1 MVNLLSTDDKAL
13 VDFAVGMPM
22 PLAGLP
28 AHLFGISDSR
38 QRALLGERSTPPLG
52 MDALRTAIAG
62 YYTRQGCPTEPE
74 QILVTSGAQQA
85 IALCVNLF
93 VQRGDAVL
101 LESPSY
107 FGALEVL
114 RRAGAR
120 MVGLT
125 MGAQHIDPGQL
136 RDLALAHRPQMV
148 YLSPSFHNPT
158 GLLMPEPARR
168 AVARIVRELG
178 VTLVEDG
185 TTADFAFD
193 GVSPPPIAT
202 FAGGGALLSIGSMDK
217 LFWGG
222 LRVGWL
228 RGPVSLIRKLSSLK
242 STWDLHTSVVTQTI
256 ATQLLTACDQA
267 IALRRT
273 QLRARRDMV
282 VELLQEHLPAWQ
294 CDVPAGGLFLWVT
307 LPSGDS
313 RALAQIAA
321 RHGVA
326 ITPGTLFSLD
336 ESHVAQLRIPFL
348 LEEPLL
354 RLGVERLAAAWRE
367 YVSGGQRWLA
377 PEASLV

>member
-1 MVNLLSTDDKAL
+1 
-13 VDFAVGMPM
+13 
-22 PLAGLP
+22 
-28 AHLFGISDSR
+28 
-38 QRALLGERSTPPLG
+38 
-52 MDALRTAIAG
+52 
-62 YYTRQGCPTEPE
+62 
-74 QILVTSGAQQA
+74 
-85 IALCVNLF
+85 
-93 VQRGDAVL
+93 
-101 LESPSY
+101 
-107 FGALEVL
+107 
-114 RRAGAR
+114 
-120 MVGLT
+120 
-125 MGAQHIDPGQL
+125 
-136 RDLALAHRPQMV
+136 
-148 YLSPSFHNPT
+148 
-158 GLLMPEPARR
+158 
-168 AVARIVRELG
+168 
-178 VTLVEDG
+178 
-185 TTADFAFD
+185 
-193 GVSPPPIAT
+193 
-202 FAGGGALLSIGSMDK
+202 MDK

-256 ATQLLTACDQA
+256 ATQLLSACDQA
-267 IALRRT
+267 IALRRA
-273 QLRARRDMV
+273 QLRARRDIV

-294 CDVPAGGLFLWVT
+294 CGVPAGGLFLWVT

-326 ITPGTLFSLD
+326 VTPGTLFSLD